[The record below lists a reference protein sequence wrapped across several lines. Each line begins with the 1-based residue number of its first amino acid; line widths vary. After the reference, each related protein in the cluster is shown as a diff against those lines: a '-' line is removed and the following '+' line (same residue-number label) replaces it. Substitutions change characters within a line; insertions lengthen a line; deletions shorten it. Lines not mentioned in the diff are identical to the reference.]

1 MKRTKTIYNEQYNRL
16 ILMLS
21 HERKRLGLSQAE
33 VSQQMNMTQSDISK
47 IETGERRID
56 VLEFKKLLKIYRV
69 SENIKLNNFIVN
81 FLELEK

>member
-1 MKRTKTIYNEQYNRL
+1 
-16 ILMLS
+16 MLS